1 MCACAGMFLE
11 EGLEHWELVN
21 RINYL
26 GVVYTLKAVV
36 PDMVQRNSGRI
47 VVTNSSGSF
56 MGGQALPYWAARQ
69 WIDQIVPHMS
79 HSHITLRS
87 LI

>member
-1 MCACAGMFLE
+1 MFLE

-47 VVTNSSGSF
+47 IVTNSSGSF
-56 MGGQALPYWAARQ
+56 MGAQALLHWVAVQCSGQVA
-69 WIDQIVPHMS
+69 PHMS
-79 HSHITLRS
+79 SV
-87 LI
+87 

>member
-1 MCACAGMFLE
+1 MFLE

-47 VVTNSSGSF
+47 IVTNSSGSF
-56 MGGQALPYWAARQ
+56 MGEQALLCWRQ
-69 WIDQIVPHMS
+69 QAS
-79 HSHITLRS
+79 
-87 LI
+87 